1 MIAYRNR
8 EEAPLMTTCV
18 RHAILGVTALLAAS
32 VASPAAAAPHHRA
45 AQAAETV
52 AARPAGTPLMAVISL
67 SDQRVTIY
75 DADGWILR
83 APVSS
88 GQSGRET
95 PAGIFSVLQK
105 EVEHH
110 SNLYDDASMPYMQ
123 RITWSGIAMHAGK
136 LPGYPASHGCVRMPS
151 DFAEHL
157 YDLTK
162 VGMRVI
168 IARND
173 VQPVTI
179 EHPLLFK
186 PKLVP
191 ADLDLKT
198 LAAHWSRAETPATP
212 PETVSPATEPQ
223 QPAAASPATETLP
236 SDAASSATDSTP
248 PNRPAAP
255 LVALTSIAAAQIAAA
270 NVEAKKADAA
280 RLTAAKLTSEAARLV
295 RMAEAAKLRAEAQL
309 RSASAALDEAVS
321 PAAIQQATER
331 KTKASAKLT
340 EAEAQLAAAQEEAPQ
355 KAEAAAHAREE
366 ADAAAAEKLAAMD
379 ASKAAARMLAPVSVF
394 ISRKSQRL
402 YIRQSFQPVFESPV
416 TIREPGRP
424 IGTHIYTA
432 LDSSNS
438 ETGFRWSAVSME
450 GSGSDPAKAAL
461 DRIEIPQDLID
472 RISEVIS
479 PGSSLIISDEG
490 ASIET
495 GDSTDFVIIMSGEP
509 QGGIK
514 MRHHTDAHTV
524 RYERQNNRAYGR
536 AYDGWNGRA
545 PAYPRPY
552 ESGGFFGPW

>member
-1 MIAYRNR
+1 
-8 EEAPLMTTCV
+8 MTTCV
-18 RHAILGVTALLAAS
+18 RHAILGIAALLVAS
-32 VASPAAAAPHHRA
+32 IASPAGAAPHHRA

-52 AARPAGTPLMAVISL
+52 ASRPAGTPVMAIISL
-67 SDQRVTIY
+67 NDQRVTIY

-173 VQPVTI
+173 VQPVAI

-198 LAAHWSRAETPATP
+198 LTTHWARAETPAMS
-212 PETVSPATEPQ
+212 PEAASPATEPQ
-223 QPAAASPATETLP
+223 QPDAASAAIEPLP
-236 SDAASSATDSTP
+236 SDAASSA
-248 PNRPAAP
+248 P
-255 LVALTSIAAAQIAAA
+255 LVTLSSIAAAQIAAA
-270 NVEAKKADAA
+270 NVAAKKADAA
-280 RLTAAKLTSEAARLV
+280 RLAAAKLTAEAARFV
-295 RMAEAAKLRAEAQL
+295 RMAEAGKLRADAQL
-309 RSASAALDEAVS
+309 RAASAALEEAAS

-340 EAEAQLAAAQEEAPQ
+340 EAEAQLATAQEEAPQ
-355 KAEAAAHAREE
+355 KEEAAARAQNE
-366 ADAAAAEKLAAMD
+366 AEAAAAEKLAALD

-394 ISRKSQRL
+394 ISRKTQRL

-432 LDSSNS
+432 LDNANS
-438 ETGFRWSAVSME
+438 GTGFRWSAVSME
-450 GSGSDPAKAAL
+450 GSGLSQKRKSRNNDDLDPEPVSLDSDPAKTAL
-461 DRIEIPQDLID
+461 DRVEIPQDIVD

-479 PGSSLIISDEG
+479 PGSSLIVSDEG
-490 ASIET
+490 ASVET

-524 RYERQNNRAYGR
+524 RYERQNNRSYGR

-545 PAYPRPY
+545 PTYPRTY

>member
-1 MIAYRNR
+1 
-8 EEAPLMTTCV
+8 MTTCV
-18 RHAILGVTALLAAS
+18 RHAILGITALLMMS
-32 VASPAAAAPHHRA
+32 VADPARAAPHHRA

-52 AARPAGTPLMAVISL
+52 AARPAGTPVMAIVSL

-162 VGMRVI
+162 VGLRVI

-173 VQPVTI
+173 VQPVAI

-198 LAAHWSRAETPATP
+198 LATHWARAQTPATS
-212 PETVSPATEPQ
+212 PEAASPATEPQ
-223 QPAAASPATETLP
+223 QPAAASAAIEPLP
-236 SDAASSATDSTP
+236 PDAASSA
-248 PNRPAAP
+248 P
-255 LVALTSIAAAQIAAA
+255 LVTLSSIAAAQIAAA
-270 NVEAKKADAA
+270 NVAAKKADAA
-280 RLTAAKLTSEAARLV
+280 RLAAAKLTSEAARLV
-295 RMAEAAKLRAEAQL
+295 RMAEAGKLRADAQL
-309 RSASAALDEAVS
+309 RAASAELEEVTS

-340 EAEAQLAAAQEEAPQ
+340 EAEAQLATAQEEAPQ
-355 KAEAAAHAREE
+355 KEEAAARARNE
-366 ADAAAAEKLAAMD
+366 AEAAAAEKLAAMD
-379 ASKAAARMLAPVSVF
+379 ASKAAARMMAPVSVF
-394 ISRKSQRL
+394 ISRKTQRL
-402 YIRQSFQPVFESPV
+402 YIRQSFQPVFESPA
-416 TIREPGRP
+416 TIREPGRF

-432 LDSSNS
+432 LDNANS
-438 ETGFRWSAVSME
+438 GTGFRWSAVSME
-450 GSGSDPAKAAL
+450 GSGLIQKRKSRSEDDLDIEPVELDSDPAKAAL
-461 DRIEIPQDLID
+461 DRIEIPQDILD
-472 RISEVIS
+472 RISEVVS

-490 ASIET
+490 ISVET

-536 AYDGWNGRA
+536 PYDGWNGRA
-545 PAYPRPY
+545 PAYPRTY
-552 ESGGFFGPW
+552 ESGSFFGPW

>member
-1 MIAYRNR
+1 M
-8 EEAPLMTTCV
+8 
-18 RHAILGVTALLAAS
+18 AIV
-32 VASPAAAAPHHRA
+32 
-45 AQAAETV
+45 
-52 AARPAGTPLMAVISL
+52 SL

-173 VQPVTI
+173 VQPVAI

-198 LAAHWSRAETPATP
+198 LATHWARAETPASP
-212 PETVSPATEPQ
+212 PEAVSPATEPQ

-236 SDAASSATDSTP
+236 SDAASSATDSPP
-248 PNRPAAP
+248 PNSPAAP
-255 LVALTSIAAAQIAAA
+255 LVTLSSIAAAQIAAA
-270 NVEAKKADAA
+270 NMAAKKADAA
-280 RLTAAKLTSEAARLV
+280 RLAAAKLTAEAARLV
-295 RMAEAAKLRAEAQL
+295 RMAEASKLRAEAQL
-309 RSASAALDEAVS
+309 GAASAALEEAAS

-331 KTKASAKLT
+331 KAKASAKLT
-340 EAEAQLAAAQEEAPQ
+340 EAETQLAAAQEEAPQ
-355 KAEAAAHAREE
+355 KAEAAAHARDE
-366 ADAAAAEKLAAMD
+366 ADAAATAKLAAMD
-379 ASKAAARMLAPVSVF
+379 ASKAAARMMAPVSIF
-394 ISRKSQRL
+394 ISRKTQRL

-432 LDSSNS
+432 LESANGGS
-438 ETGFRWSAVSME
+438 GFRWSAVSME
-450 GSGSDPAKAAL
+450 GSGLGQKRKSRSEDDFDIEPVSLDLNPAKAAL
-461 DRIEIPQDLID
+461 DRIEIQQDIID

-490 ASIET
+490 MSVET

-524 RYERQNNRAYGR
+524 RYERQNNRTYGR

-545 PAYPRPY
+545 PAYPRSY

>member
-1 MIAYRNR
+1 
-8 EEAPLMTTCV
+8 MTTCV
-18 RHAILGVTALLAAS
+18 RHAILGITALLATS
-32 VASPAAAAPHHRA
+32 VASPSGAAPHHRA

-52 AARPAGTPLMAVISL
+52 AARPAGTPLMAIVSL

-173 VQPVTI
+173 VQPVAI

-198 LAAHWSRAETPATP
+198 LATHWARAETPATP
-212 PETVSPATEPQ
+212 PPPEAASPATEPQ
-223 QPAAASPATETLP
+223 PP
-236 SDAASSATDSTP
+236 DAASAAIDAP
-248 PNRPAAP
+248 PPVGPAAP
-255 LVALTSIAAAQIAAA
+255 LVTLSSIASAQIAAA
-270 NVEAKKADAA
+270 NVAAKKADAA
-280 RLTAAKLTSEAARLV
+280 RLAAAKLTSEAARLV
-295 RMAEAAKLRAEAQL
+295 RMAEAGKLRADAQL
-309 RSASAALDEAVS
+309 RAASAALEEATS

-355 KAEAAAHAREE
+355 KEEAAARARDE

-394 ISRKSQRL
+394 ISRKTQRL

-432 LDSSNS
+432 LDNANS
-438 ETGFRWSAVSME
+438 GTGFRWSAVSME
-450 GSGSDPAKAAL
+450 GSGLIQKHKSRSEDNLDIEPVSLDSDPAKTAL
-461 DRIEIPQDLID
+461 DRIEIPQDIVD

-490 ASIET
+490 MSIET

-524 RYERQNNRAYGR
+524 RYERQNNRTYGR

-545 PAYPRPY
+545 PAYPRTY
-552 ESGGFFGPW
+552 ESGSFFGPW

>member
-1 MIAYRNR
+1 M
-8 EEAPLMTTCV
+8 
-18 RHAILGVTALLAAS
+18 AIV
-32 VASPAAAAPHHRA
+32 
-45 AQAAETV
+45 
-52 AARPAGTPLMAVISL
+52 SL

-173 VQPVTI
+173 VQPVAI

-198 LAAHWSRAETPATP
+198 LATHWARAETPATP
-212 PETVSPATEPQ
+212 PEAASPATEPQ
-223 QPAAASPATETLP
+223 PPDAASAAIEPLP
-236 SDAASSATDSTP
+236 SDAASSA
-248 PNRPAAP
+248 P
-255 LVALTSIAAAQIAAA
+255 LVTLSSIAAAQIAAA
-270 NVEAKKADAA
+270 NVAAKKADAA
-280 RLTAAKLTSEAARLV
+280 RLAAAKLTSEAARLV
-295 RMAEAAKLRAEAQL
+295 RMAEAGKLRADAQL
-309 RSASAALDEAVS
+309 RAASAALEEATS

-340 EAEAQLAAAQEEAPQ
+340 EAEAQLATAQEEAPQ
-355 KAEAAAHAREE
+355 KEEAAARARNE
-366 ADAAAAEKLAAMD
+366 AEAAAAEKLAAMD

-394 ISRKSQRL
+394 ISRKTQRL

-432 LDSSNS
+432 LDNANS
-438 ETGFRWSAVSME
+438 GTGFRWSAVSME
-450 GSGSDPAKAAL
+450 GSGLSQKHKSRNNDDLDPEPVSLDSNPAKAAL
-461 DRIEIPQDLID
+461 DRIEIPQDILD

-479 PGSSLIISDEG
+479 PGSSLIVSDEG
-490 ASIET
+490 MSIET

-524 RYERQNNRAYGR
+524 RYERQNNRSYGR

-545 PAYPRPY
+545 PTYPRTY